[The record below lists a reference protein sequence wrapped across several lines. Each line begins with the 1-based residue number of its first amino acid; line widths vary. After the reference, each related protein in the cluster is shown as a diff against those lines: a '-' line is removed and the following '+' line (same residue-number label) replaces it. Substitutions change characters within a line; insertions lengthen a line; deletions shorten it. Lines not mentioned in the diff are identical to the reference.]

1 MGYTT
6 EFEGVIKVT
15 PPLSQEEMHY
25 LTMFSDTRRMN
36 RKNGPYF
43 VGGVGF
49 KGQDNEE
56 DVIDFNQPPVGQP
69 GLWCQWIPT
78 EDGSGIEWDGNE
90 KFYYAEEWMQYLID
104 HFFGASPIAK
114 QVDPDAA
121 DFLQSHTFEGIIEAF
136 GEERGDI
143 WRLRIDESGQQVVV
157 DSGNFNVEVT
167 ESKPVKRQTGNK
179 RLGN

>member
-15 PPLSQEEMHY
+15 PPLSTEEINY
-25 LTMFSDTRRMN
+25 LNKFSDSRRMN
-36 RKNGPYF
+36 REAGPYY
-43 VGGVGF
+43 VGDDEDGVY
-49 KGQDNEE
+49 NY
-56 DVIDFNQPPVGQP
+56 NLPPKGQP

-78 EDGSGIEWDGNE
+78 DDGTGIEWDGSE
-90 KFYYAEEWMQYLID
+90 KFYHAEEWMQYLID

-114 QVDPDAA
+114 QVDPDAG
-121 DFLQSHTFEGIIEAF
+121 DFLQSHTFEGVINAF

-157 DSGNFNVEVT
+157 DSGEMIVEVDK
-167 ESKPVKRQTGNK
+167 SKSVARQFGNK